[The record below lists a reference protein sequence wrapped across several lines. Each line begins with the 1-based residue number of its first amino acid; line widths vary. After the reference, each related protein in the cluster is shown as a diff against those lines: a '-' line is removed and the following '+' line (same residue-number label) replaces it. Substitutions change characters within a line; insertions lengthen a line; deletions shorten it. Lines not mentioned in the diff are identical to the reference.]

1 MKERTAY
8 AKERASILRNKSSPT
23 AAEAAAALLARVEVY
38 FKNMKEDLDADA
50 VLGPAG
56 AEHPWVF
63 LQAAA
68 STVNEGTEAQAVDA
82 NLCQKCIKS
91 LSKLPDPDEGY
102 THHMPRGARAD
113 GWWGGPMPVQISRL
127 SALSAKIIRL
137 AYVCQTILRVKL
149 SSEDF
154 ARACASS
161 TKHLIPEF
169 VTGNALAVPLYV
181 DSLPT
186 VLGALPKDLS
196 KHLHVQYIGEHA
208 WLRNAPEL
216 LVSIPQLRAAFS
228 WLLSHNWHW
237 LETTFSDD
245 ETMSSALSPQ
255 LDALLEAYQKD
266 LGGKDSGVPQT
277 FVDAA
282 TNLKSAEA
290 AAPLPG
296 PVDAASDD
304 PAPELLEASAAVMDN
319 SVSESVVLK
328 QVQGVMEI
336 HESLMG
342 HEKSFAMASNEEERQ
357 KSLELQVED
366 ICRARQALERLS
378 GPKLRE
384 ELEARMAD
392 AKDTQSICK
401 VGITAGETLLKSHA
415 DSFWQRCYVEIYPR
429 GDCGENDRDT
439 RKHRFQGR
447 EYSGHLFELFDKPW
461 FREHKELN
469 ASFYKFFVRRDQMN
483 AVGIEIKTNQKFKN
497 DAETIHHLH
506 STDLKALAA
515 KASDSAML

>member
-1 MKERTAY
+1 ME
-8 AKERASILRNKSSPT
+8 
-23 AAEAAAALLARVEVY
+23 
-38 FKNMKEDLDADA
+38 
-50 VLGPAG
+50 
-56 AEHPWVF
+56 
-63 LQAAA
+63 
-68 STVNEGTEAQAVDA
+68 
-82 NLCQKCIKS
+82 
-91 LSKLPDPDEGY
+91 
-102 THHMPRGARAD
+102 
-113 GWWGGPMPVQISRL
+113 ISRL

-137 AYVCQTILRVKL
+137 AYVCQSILRVKL

-245 ETMSSALSPQ
+245 ETTSSALSPQ
-255 LDALLEAYQKD
+255 LDALLEAYQED
-266 LGGKDSGVPQT
+266 LGGKESGVPQK
-277 FVDAA
+277 VLDAA
-282 TNLKSAEA
+282 TTLKSAEA

-328 QVQGVMEI
+328 QVQNVMKI

-342 HEKSFAMASNEEERQ
+342 HEKSFATASNEEERQ

-366 ICRARQALERLS
+366 ICRARQAVERLS
-378 GPKLRE
+378 GSKLRE
-384 ELEARMAD
+384 EIEAYMAD
-392 AKDTQSICK
+392 AKDTQSI
-401 VGITAGETLLKSHA
+401 S
-415 DSFWQRCYVEIYPR
+415 SNW
-429 GDCGENDRDT
+429 
-439 RKHRFQGR
+439 
-447 EYSGHLFELFDKPW
+447 
-461 FREHKELN
+461 
-469 ASFYKFFVRRDQMN
+469 
-483 AVGIEIKTNQKFKN
+483 
-497 DAETIHHLH
+497 
-506 STDLKALAA
+506 
-515 KASDSAML
+515 